1 MSSSESPLDYCKA
14 PTIMTKWGSPLS
26 RQRFVPFF
34 PLFCSFFSSVF
45 FWKEKKWKLPGP
57 MKFFIPLSPHPT
69 PDFLGGHIKSDLPC
83 SAQNFTCV
91 IFAKEFCLLDILERS
106 VNCTTGFSPL
116 LLAISDWS
124 VALTFISTVPALLYS
139 DLRSKPHRSQ
149 KLFLLTPQV
158 LDQSFFFI
166 QGCLRP
172 KQQLY
177 SNRDNSLKK
186 CKCLLFSTFTSNMVL
201 AL

>member
-1 MSSSESPLDYCKA
+1 MHWSLCSHECVTKRSNHWASPLAAGTLGLTYA
-14 PTIMTKWGSPLS
+14 HSFIHELTERYHTAGSCCGLPS
-26 RQRFVPFF
+26 
-34 PLFCSFFSSVF
+34 FCLV
-45 FWKEKKWKLPGP
+45 WI
-57 MKFFIPLSPHPT
+57 IPLSPHPT

-158 LDQSFFFI
+158 LDQSFI
-166 QGCLRP
+166 
-172 KQQLY
+172 
-177 SNRDNSLKK
+177 
-186 CKCLLFSTFTSNMVL
+186 LFKAV
-201 AL
+201 